1 MSDNVVKQLKSV
13 GLLSDHEADLGYVST
28 GSLALNKICSGSFH
42 LGLPIGYITQFRG
55 ESSTAKTVFVTS
67 VLAEATKQ
75 GYWALLIDS
84 ENAYNPKFA
93 ESLGINPDRLYIDA
107 PPSIEDCFDKIEK
120 FILEIREEVGDK
132 ETPIVIGYDSIAVSP
147 CKVEL
152 EGENYDSNNMVG
164 AMRAKV
170 TGSCLRRINTLLRK
184 HRVCLMI
191 INQVRNKVG
200 VFMGDPRSNAAG
212 GKALDYYLGIN
223 LETLSAS
230 SEKIKHPQN
239 KDMVIGIRGRLKNT
253 KNKVTVPFQETS
265 FELLFD
271 KGLTSHFGVL
281 DILVRDGIVE
291 RNGAWYTWGDKKFQS
306 KTFIEE
312 FWTDKWSDERNQLGI
327 E

>member
-1 MSDNVVKQLKSV
+1 MSDVVKKLKSV

-84 ENAYNPKFA
+84 ENAYNPVFA
-93 ESLGINPDRLYIDA
+93 ESLGIDPDRLYIDA

-120 FILEIREEVGDK
+120 FILEIREDIGDK

-147 CKVEL
+147 CKAEL
-152 EGENYDSNNMVG
+152 DSENYDSNNMVG

-184 HRVCLMI
+184 HKVCLMV

-200 VFMGDPRSNAAG
+200 VFMGDPRANAAG

-223 LETLSAS
+223 LETLSAN
-230 SEKIKHPQN
+230 SEKMKDPNN
-239 KDMVIGIRGRLKNT
+239 KDSIIGIRGRIKNT

-271 KGLTSHFGVL
+271 KGLTKHFGVL
-281 DILVRDGIVE
+281 DILVKDGVVE
-291 RNGAWYTWGDKKFQS
+291 RNGAWYTYNGQKFQA
-306 KTFIEE
+306 KLFNEE
-312 FWTDKWSDERNQLGI
+312 FWTDTFKDLREALGL
-327 E
+327 

>member
-1 MSDNVVKQLKSV
+1 MSDVVKKLKSV
-13 GLLSDHEADLGYVST
+13 GLLSEHEADLGYVST

-84 ENAYNPKFA
+84 ENAYNPVFA

-132 ETPIVIGYDSIAVSP
+132 ETPIIIGYDSIAVSP
-147 CKVEL
+147 CKAEL
-152 EGENYDSNNMVG
+152 DSENYDSNNMVG

-184 HRVCLMI
+184 HKVCLMV

-200 VFMGDPRSNAAG
+200 VFMGDPRANAAG

-223 LETLSAS
+223 LETLSAN
-230 SEKIKHPQN
+230 SEKMKDPNN
-239 KDMVIGIRGRLKNT
+239 KDSIIGIRGRIKNT

-271 KGLTSHFGVL
+271 KGLTKHFGVL
-281 DILVRDGIVE
+281 DILVKDGVVE
-291 RNGAWYTWGDKKFQS
+291 RNGAWYTYNGQKFQA
-306 KTFIEE
+306 KLFNEE
-312 FWTDKWSDERNQLGI
+312 FWTDTFKDLREALGL
-327 E
+327 

>member
-1 MSDNVVKQLKSV
+1 MSDVVKKLKSV

-84 ENAYNPKFA
+84 ENAYNPVFA

-132 ETPIVIGYDSIAVSP
+132 ETPIIIGYDSIAVSP
-147 CKVEL
+147 CKAEL
-152 EGENYDSNNMVG
+152 DSENYDSNNMVG

-184 HRVCLMI
+184 HKVCLMV

-200 VFMGDPRSNAAG
+200 VFMGDPRANAAG

-223 LETLSAS
+223 LETLSAN
-230 SEKIKHPQN
+230 SEKMKDPNN
-239 KDMVIGIRGRLKNT
+239 KDSIIGIRGRIKNT

-271 KGLTSHFGVL
+271 KGLTKHFGVL
-281 DILVRDGIVE
+281 DILVKDGVVE
-291 RNGAWYTWGDKKFQS
+291 RNGAWYTYNGQKFQA
-306 KTFIEE
+306 KLFNEE
-312 FWTDKWSDERNQLGI
+312 FWTDTFKDLREALGL
-327 E
+327 

>member
-1 MSDNVVKQLKSV
+1 MSDIVKKLKSV

-28 GSLALNKICSGSFH
+28 GSYALNKICSGSFH

-223 LETLSAS
+223 LETLSAN
-230 SEKIKHPQN
+230 SEKL
-239 KDMVIGIRGRLKNT
+239 KDPNDKDRIIGIRGRIKNT

-271 KGLTSHFGVL
+271 KGLTKHFGVL
-281 DILVRDGIVE
+281 DMLVKDGVVE
-291 RNGAWYTWGDKKFQS
+291 RSGAWYTYQDQKFQA
-306 KTFIEE
+306 KLFNEE
-312 FWTDKWSDERNQLGI
+312 FSTGDTFKDLREALGL
-327 E
+327 